1 MNSRQSNN
9 DRVNRAMMLSCFL
22 KLSLADVIALSF
34 RMINAVHALFLFI
47 GTIKFFERFLGSFTD
62 YFAYQ
67 DLRNH
72 RSWLEVRIDSVLG
85 RIQFSNHPNNT

>member
-34 RMINAVHALFLFI
+34 RMINVIHNLFLISVTINSLI
-47 GTIKFFERFLGSFTD
+47 GNQFHLKT
-62 YFAYQ
+62 
-67 DLRNH
+67 
-72 RSWLEVRIDSVLG
+72 LELI
-85 RIQFSNHPNNT
+85 